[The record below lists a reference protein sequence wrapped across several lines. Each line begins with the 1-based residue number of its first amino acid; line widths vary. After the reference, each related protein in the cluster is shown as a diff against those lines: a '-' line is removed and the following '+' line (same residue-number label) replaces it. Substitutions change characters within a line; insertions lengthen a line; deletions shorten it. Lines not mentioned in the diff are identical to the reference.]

1 MQPITLYIFIHDDIP
16 NSAANTLLPDHF
28 ALFTKEITR
37 FTGRSFIFVVIRN
50 IPGITDF
57 KYVST
62 LEDGDIEA
70 LSRWAKVAK
79 DYQVRH
85 RLRWGKTERYI
96 LVTNHSLT
104 DTGLGIAYLKEPPLI
119 ACIKYAQVIA
129 HEVGH
134 SFNGTHEHAMLS
146 EDGSGAACESF
157 IYATSSST
165 RAKCLRYTPANRE
178 RIAAYLS
185 DAP

>member
-1 MQPITLYIFIHDDIP
+1 MHPITLYIFIHDDIP
-16 NSAANTLLPDHF
+16 SSAANTLVPDHF

-37 FTGRSFIFVVIRN
+37 FTGRSFIFNEIRN

-57 KYVST
+57 EYIST
-62 LEDGDIEA
+62 SENGDIAA
-70 LSRWAKVAK
+70 LSRWAKIARR
-79 DYQVRH
+79 YQVKH

-96 LVTNHSLT
+96 LVTQHSLT

-134 SFNGTHEHAMLS
+134 SFNGTHEHAMLHV
-146 EDGSGAACESF
+146 DASGAACESF
-157 IYATSSST
+157 IYAKSSNA
-165 RAKCLRYTPANRE
+165 RAKCFRYTQANRE
-178 RIAAYLS
+178 RIAAFLS